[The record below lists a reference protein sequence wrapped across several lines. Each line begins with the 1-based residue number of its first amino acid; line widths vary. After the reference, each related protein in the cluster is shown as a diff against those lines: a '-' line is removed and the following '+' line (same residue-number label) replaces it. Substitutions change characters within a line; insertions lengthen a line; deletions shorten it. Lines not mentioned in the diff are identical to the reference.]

1 MKYLLRPWLA
11 EFFFI
16 LISSGRRLLWKYLLS
31 FDEIGVYWVLF
42 PLCQLTDFK
51 ILLTAFQIKEW
62 TSKNYVNP
70 SLWLLWSRVG
80 NCLTLGCAPQGS
92 TSNLPLWLFSAP
104 PPQPFFFF
112 GQVMEFKTIRMG
124 LWIKQGLAERT
135 CGLKDYLSQ
144 PFFISALR
152 VVQEPACLAVLR

>member
-70 SLWLLWSRVG
+70 SLWLLWSRVS
-80 NCLTLGCAPQGS
+80 NCLTLGCRPQRS

-104 PPQPFFFF
+104 PPTGYFFFF

-135 CGLKDYLSQ
+135 CGLEACKDRHYLSQ
-144 PFFISALR
+144 PFFTSALL
-152 VVQEPACLAVLR
+152 VV